1 MFIACAIGGNR
12 LSRLRFQQPF
22 LVQFNNQSVPRPLVR
37 WLRSKGF
44 SIAYY
49 ESVSETLE
57 DIDSN
62 IATLEE
68 LKASKVSSANRIA
81 FHLIFYASILYV
93 TVVVISYFL
102 IRPSETQGKV
112 VFTIFIVLYPFTIW
126 SICGIWGV
134 QIERKRLIL
143 EDVMSKET
151 YNKTQQ
157 LLKRFDPLGLIVR
170 DNLAQQ
176 DARIASLEAEAAVRL
191 RHDPSTL
198 TVQNTLRTPQPGMQT
213 PQFSK
218 PPHAVEPTTTQPV
231 KGPITHR
238 PILPRHR
245 SILDVV
251 FDALVGDGP
260 DRRYA
265 LICQQ
270 CSGHNGMALAEEF
283 EYIAFRCCY
292 CGFHNPAHRTRRTPS
307 GVPRMGPFP
316 SSPDSPS
323 AMATPIT
330 SPAERRLQSTSA
342 LNLTSVGHL
351 QLTPISA
358 STENVFAEPL
368 HSRPSRRPRP
378 GRKSLKQRSE
388 LRSSSSSVVDLP
400 EEENKGD
407 T

>member
-1 MFIACAIGGNR
+1 MASF
-12 LSRLRFQQPF
+12 
-22 LVQFNNQSVPRPLVR
+22 
-37 WLRSKGF
+37 KG
-44 SIAYY
+44 I
-49 ESVSETLE
+49 L
-57 DIDSN
+57 N
-62 IATLEE
+62 
-68 LKASKVSSANRIA
+68 
-81 FHLIFYASILYV
+81 SIL
-93 TVVVISYFL
+93 
-102 IRPSETQGKV
+102 R
-112 VFTIFIVLYPFTIW
+112 
-126 SICGIWGV
+126 
-134 QIERKRLIL
+134 L

-157 LLKRFDPLGLIVR
+157 LLRRFDPLGLIVR
-170 DNLAQQ
+170 DNFPRQ
-176 DARIASLEAEAAVRL
+176 DAGIASFETEMTSRL
-191 RHDPSTL
+191 RHDFGTL
-198 TVQNTLRTPQPGMQT
+198 VAQNTLKTPQPGIQA
-213 PQFSK
+213 PRFSK

-292 CGFHNPAHRTRRTPS
+292 CGFHNPARRTRRTPS
-307 GVPRMGPFP
+307 GVPWMGPFP
-316 SSPDSPS
+316 SGPDSPS
-323 AMATPIT
+323 AMATPLT

-342 LNLTSVGHL
+342 LNLTSVGRL

-368 HSRPSRRPRP
+368 HSRPSRRPRQ
-378 GRKSLKQRSE
+378 GRQSLNQRSE
-388 LRSSSSSVVDLP
+388 LRSSSSSVVDLL
-400 EEENKGD
+400 EEESKGD
-407 T
+407 VKKSD

>member
-1 MFIACAIGGNR
+1 MASFKGILNSI
-12 LSRLRFQQPF
+12 LRRRQ
-22 LVQFNNQSVPRPLVR
+22 R
-37 WLRSKGF
+37 
-44 SIAYY
+44 
-49 ESVSETLE
+49 SVSETLE

-62 IATLEE
+62 IATLEQ

-112 VFTIFIVLYPFTIW
+112 VFTIFIVLYPFTVW
-126 SICGIWGV
+126 LLRYMVNLWYLGSACRADRKLKSLMK
-134 QIERKRLIL
+134 QKRLIL

-157 LLKRFDPLGLIVR
+157 LLRRFDPLGLIVR
-170 DNLAQQ
+170 DNFPRQ
-176 DARIASLEAEAAVRL
+176 DAGIASFETEMTSRL
-191 RHDPSTL
+191 RHDFGTL
-198 TVQNTLRTPQPGMQT
+198 AAQNTLKTPQAEMQT
-213 PQFSK
+213 PRFSK

-283 EYIAFRCCY
+283 EYI
-292 CGFHNPAHRTRRTPS
+292 

-316 SSPDSPS
+316 SGPDSPS
-323 AMATPIT
+323 AMATPLT
-330 SPAERRLQSTSA
+330 SAERRLQSTSA
-342 LNLTSVGHL
+342 LNLTSVGCL

-368 HSRPSRRPRP
+368 HSRPSRRPRQ
-378 GRKSLKQRSE
+378 GRQSLKQRSE

-400 EEENKGD
+400 EKESKGD
-407 T
+407 VKKSD